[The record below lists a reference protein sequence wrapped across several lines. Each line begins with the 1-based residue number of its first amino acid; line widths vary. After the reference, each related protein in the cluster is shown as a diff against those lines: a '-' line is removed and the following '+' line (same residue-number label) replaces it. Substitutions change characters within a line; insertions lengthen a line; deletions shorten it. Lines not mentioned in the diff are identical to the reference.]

1 MTEGIQA
8 TPTLDLLRVDRQ
20 IRARELGRRAARVAI
35 FSGLLV
41 VGVER
46 RGWLGWLGVGLGSLG
61 LLREL
66 IAWGESLPEWRK
78 IAASHEHRP
87 GTLGRLLRQ
96 GARRDVTDTASAQSF
111 PASDSPSYDIH

>member
-1 MTEGIQA
+1 MSDGIQA

-20 IRARELGRRAARVAI
+20 IQAREVGRRAARVAV
-35 FSGLLV
+35 FSGLVV

-66 IAWGESLPEWRK
+66 FSWGQSLPEWRK
-78 IAASHEHRP
+78 IAASREHRP
-87 GTLGRLLRQ
+87 GTLGRLLRR
-96 GARRDVTDTASAQSF
+96 GARPSRADTSSAQSF

>member
-1 MTEGIQA
+1 MTDGIQA

-20 IRARELGRRAARVAI
+20 IQARETGRRAARVAV

-46 RGWLGWLGVGLGSLG
+46 RGWLGWLGIGLGSLG

-66 IAWGESLPEWRK
+66 LTWGQSLPEWRK

-87 GTLGRLLRQ
+87 GALGRLLQ
-96 GARRDVTDTASAQSF
+96 HGARPDATDAASAHSF